1 MRLASVDAR
10 SKSLD
15 AAGAWLE
22 KAIEK
27 HLKAVAPRVILARLY
42 VVTREAEKALAITRP
57 VIDGNAANAAL
68 LKVMGQAHM
77 AMRQPR
83 DAAVVFRKL
92 TTHHPKS
99 VEAHFLLAGA
109 YRATRNKVRYADE
122 IRTILQ
128 LAPNNSLARLAMIRI
143 DAEEGRIAKARERLA
158 ELKKEFPDQAP
169 VHEMEGHVLVM
180 EKRYDKAL
188 AAFRKMT
195 SLLKAPNREMARLIA
210 RTQLQA
216 GDRQGAT
223 KTLEAW
229 IKDHPG
235 DHDLRFTLANQ
246 YLQHGQLDAAARNY
260 ELILEGVPKNWAARN
275 NLAWILMKR
284 GKLERAAK
292 HVEKALEHSKDL
304 PEVLDTAGVIFL
316 AQGKTDRAVK
326 SLRKATDLQQ
336 DKRGGPNPTIQF
348 HLAQALAESG
358 LKEEALIVLR
368 QILAKHAKFP
378 ERAEAQDLKTKLG
391 G

>member
-1 MRLASVDAR
+1 
-10 SKSLD
+10 
-15 AAGAWLE
+15 
-22 KAIEK
+22 
-27 HLKAVAPRVILARLY
+27 
-42 VVTREAEKALAITRP
+42 
-57 VIDGNAANAAL
+57 
-68 LKVMGQAHM
+68 
-77 AMRQPR
+77 
-83 DAAVVFRKL
+83 
-92 TTHHPKS
+92 
-99 VEAHFLLAGA
+99 
-109 YRATRNKVRYADE
+109 
-122 IRTILQ
+122 
-128 LAPNNSLARLAMIRI
+128 
-143 DAEEGRIAKARERLA
+143 
-158 ELKKEFPDQAP
+158 
-169 VHEMEGHVLVM
+169 MEGHVLVM

-229 IKDHPG
+229 INDHPG